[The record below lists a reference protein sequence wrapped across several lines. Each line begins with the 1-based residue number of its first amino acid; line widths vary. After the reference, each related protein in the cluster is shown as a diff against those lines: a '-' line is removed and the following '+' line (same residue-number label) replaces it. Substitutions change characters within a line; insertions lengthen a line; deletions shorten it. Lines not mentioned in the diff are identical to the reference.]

1 MRYLKTPATSVA
13 SPATSVA
20 AEVAAMAEQLR
31 RQGWNA
37 VEALSRSLDHFEG
50 PFRVPAEA
58 LSRAA
63 EALPSALRSALL
75 TAAENVRAFCRHQRA
90 LLHDGEWELSPGLR
104 TGLRF
109 LPVRRAAVYIPGG
122 RYPLPSTAVM
132 GVVPAQEAGVE
143 RIVALSPPRK
153 GVGVDPVVLGT
164 LGLLGVEEVWA
175 LGGVQGV
182 GALAL
187 GLGPVERADLLVGPG
202 NAWVTEAK
210 RQFFGELGIDGL
222 AGPSEVCIVAD
233 KSADP
238 ATLAADLLAQAEHD
252 PLAKGVLLSLDE
264 ALGEKTLEEVQKLLA
279 QLPTEAV
286 ARSSWERFG
295 VVAVVSLEEAV
306 NFANDLAPEHLELA
320 LTSPRSVLPLFRS
333 YGAAFLGHA
342 SAEAFG
348 DYVAGTNH
356 ILPTGGRA
364 RFSGGVWVGT
374 FLRPLTHLEMSTEAA
389 EQLAPAGEILAAAEG
404 LAAHG
409 AALAARRRP

>member
-1 MRYLKTPATSVA
+1 
-13 SPATSVA
+13 
-20 AEVAAMAEQLR
+20 MAEQLR

-210 RQFFGELGIDGL
+210 RQFFDELGIDGL

-233 KSADP
+233 TSADP

-306 NFANDLAPEHLELA
+306 NFAND
-320 LTSPRSVLPLFRS
+320 
-333 YGAAFLGHA
+333 
-342 SAEAFG
+342 
-348 DYVAGTNH
+348 
-356 ILPTGGRA
+356 
-364 RFSGGVWVGT
+364 
-374 FLRPLTHLEMSTEAA
+374 
-389 EQLAPAGEILAAAEG
+389 
-404 LAAHG
+404 
-409 AALAARRRP
+409 

>member
-1 MRYLKTPATSVA
+1 
-13 SPATSVA
+13 
-20 AEVAAMAEQLR
+20 
-31 RQGWNA
+31 
-37 VEALSRSLDHFEG
+37 
-50 PFRVPAEA
+50 
-58 LSRAA
+58 
-63 EALPSALRSALL
+63 
-75 TAAENVRAFCRHQRA
+75 
-90 LLHDGEWELSPGLR
+90 
-104 TGLRF
+104 
-109 LPVRRAAVYIPGG
+109 
-122 RYPLPSTAVM
+122 M

-143 RIVALSPPRK
+143 RIVALSPPR
-153 GVGVDPVVLGT
+153 GAAGVDPVVLGT

-210 RQFFGELGIDGL
+210 RQFFGELGLDGL

-233 KSADP
+233 ATADP
-238 ATLAADLLAQAEHD
+238 ATLAADLLAQSEHD
-252 PLAKGVLLSLDE
+252 PLAQGVLLALDE
-264 ALGEKTLEEVQKLLA
+264 GLGRKTLGEVQRLLDT
-279 QLPTEAV
+279 LPTATV

-295 VVAVVSLEEAV
+295 VVAVATLEEAAA
-306 NFANDLAPEHLELA
+306 FANQLAPEHLELA
-320 LTSPRSVLPLFRS
+320 LESPRSALALFRN

-374 FLRPLTHLEMSTEAA
+374 FLRPLTHLELSAEAA
-389 EQLAPAGEILAAAEG
+389 ERLAPPGEILAAAEG
-404 LAAHG
+404 LSAHG
-409 AALAARRRP
+409 AALSARRKP